1 MVMQAGKRGEV
12 TAWKKMKV
20 RSSAQREII
29 TAAAAFLSPS
39 RALLLAA
46 QMSNFTGFLSARQ
59 PARPE
64 AHRDGSESSCP
75 QGTHSL
81 VGVTDLHTSHCS
93 SVTRSP
99 RSPGRRFRISRALVA
114 A

>member
-1 MVMQAGKRGEV
+1 MVMPAGKRGEV

-46 QMSNFTGFLSARQ
+46 QISNFIDGALPKCQAACEARGTQRRLGKFLPTGNSQSCESNRPAHQ
-59 PARPE
+59 PLQF
-64 AHRDGSESSCP
+64 SN
-75 QGTHSL
+75 
-81 VGVTDLHTSHCS
+81 
-93 SVTRSP
+93 
-99 RSPGRRFRISRALVA
+99 
-114 A
+114 